1 MKRLIFAFCALAVV
15 ASTAFADVPQPSN
28 CASTLDS
35 TGRLLIVP
43 NTPTP
48 PYNGATFTVTIRN
61 SANNPINN
69 ATVEILIGGLAD
81 NKTHLCSGQST
92 TGTTNASGIATFNI
106 GGGGCYKGTAAC
118 VIRANGVEIRNYSA
132 TVSPDYAGADNA
144 GQAGLWN
151 MAVGLPDFSQFVIA
165 YTNGVTSCHDYDNN
179 GATGLTDFAV
189 FVSCFNKTCTP

>member
-28 CASTLDS
+28 CSSTLDA

-48 PYNGATFTVTIRN
+48 YAGAAFTVTIKN
-61 SANNPINN
+61 GANNPINN
-69 ATVEILIGGLAD
+69 AVVEILIGGLTD
-81 NKTHLCSGQST
+81 NKTHVCALQST
-92 TGTTNASGIATFNI
+92 TGNTNASGIASFNI
-106 GGGGCYKGTAAC
+106 GGGGCFKGTNAC
-118 VIRANGVEIRNYSA
+118 VIRANGVEIRNYNA
-132 TVSPDYAGADNA
+132 TVSPDYTAADNSGIA
-144 GQAGLWN
+144 GRWN

-165 YTNGVTSCHDYDNN
+165 YTGSVTSCHDYDNN

-189 FVSCFNKTCTP
+189 FVSCYNKVCNP